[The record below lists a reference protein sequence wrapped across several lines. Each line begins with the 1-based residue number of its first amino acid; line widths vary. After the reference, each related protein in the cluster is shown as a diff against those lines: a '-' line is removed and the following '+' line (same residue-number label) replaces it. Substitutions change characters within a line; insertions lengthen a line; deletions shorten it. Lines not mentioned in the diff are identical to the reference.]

1 MLTSWLQKEP
11 KGRKNLL
18 NLLVEKKVIWCIREI
33 VIPVEKNSTK
43 FC

>member
-18 NLLVEKKVIWCIREI
+18 NLLVEKKVIG
-33 VIPVEKNSTK
+33 VSEK
-43 FC
+43 